1 MIGPKVAE
9 GDREAIRSAC
19 DDTVRKA
26 RDLGGP
32 EEVARVDFS
41 ACHSQPRGARVADL
55 VGGTEVSLALRD
67 LKSSVDPLN
76 RFRFHPFGGL

>member
-1 MIGPKVAE
+1 MIGPPKVAE

-26 RDLGGP
+26 RDLGP
-32 EEVARVDFS
+32 EVASADFS
-41 ACHSQPRGARVADL
+41 ACHSHPRGARVADL

-76 RFRFHPFGGL
+76 RFRFHPFGDL

>member
-1 MIGPKVAE
+1 MDGPKVAE
-9 GDREAIRSAC
+9 GEREAIRSAC

-26 RDLGGP
+26 RELGGP
-32 EEVARVDFS
+32 EVTLVDFS

-67 LKSSVDPLN
+67 LKSSVDPFN
-76 RFRFHPFGGL
+76 RFRFHPFGDL